1 MDDQE
6 IPRLV
11 PTAYDAHVFISGVE
25 HQIPREGLVP
35 GDGGA
40 VCVLGMGATAV
51 TDDILPAADIIE
63 YPIRKTR
70 AVHPEGP
77 VGTCGGTACCSHL
90 AERSPA
96 VIPADLQAF
105 ATPEIMDLTHQLAGS
120 LDHSPPLRCQVR
132 GKRGQQILCRLTADG
147 QVTSQGYQQF

>member
-63 YPIRKTR
+63 YPIRK
-70 AVHPEGP
+70 
-77 VGTCGGTACCSHL
+77 
-90 AERSPA
+90 
-96 VIPADLQAF
+96 
-105 ATPEIMDLTHQLAGS
+105 
-120 LDHSPPLRCQVR
+120 
-132 GKRGQQILCRLTADG
+132 
-147 QVTSQGYQQF
+147 